1 MHGQSHD
8 WRTRRRIAAFAAAMA
23 LVLTLPT
30 LALSRSSHP
39 NPATAY
45 VSLAPSVTAAGGRV
59 IPLINSGQTFHNVT
73 FEGIPDG
80 LGLKPVGNGSRY
92 IDIYVTFEQS
102 HIPFGPP
109 PATQFAD
116 FEDSSVQLARLD
128 LQTNEIVKLEEVLP
142 PAAGFIRFCSATMVG
157 PDEGFDG
164 YTFFVNEESVDWL
177 PVPAGATY
185 SADPAIAPY
194 RQAGLSVAIDTDEK
208 TFAPL
213 PGMGRL
219 NHENTVVVPGGWDD
233 VVSLSGDDT
242 FAAPASQL
250 YLYRASSPEA
260 LINDQGHLMAFQVT
274 GTNAG
279 ALANP
284 FDAQNNANDYLEINP
299 GDSWTGRFIPVP
311 DDIADGDTGV
321 APQTA
326 LENWS
331 NENNVFQFVRVEDIG
346 YDPDSPRTVY
356 FADTGSTRIAE
367 DPATGRLFR
376 PAAAARP
383 YFDSDGRVF
392 KMVLNANDPT
402 VVDSFSIVAQGKLQ
416 LQEPPVPP
424 STTPVV
430 TVIDAG
436 VGFVNP
442 DNVGVGHNS
451 LMVQEDSS
459 GNNDV
464 WQHPIGTSTWTKV
477 ASTTQTATA
486 ETSGIVDA
494 SKWLG
499 AGWWAL
505 DVQSH
510 VNLPTPEGVD
520 DGPFTWEG
528 PSYPLGPLVGSE
540 YFTRREDGQLLLMYL
555 PGS

>member
-1 MHGQSHD
+1 
-8 WRTRRRIAAFAAAMA
+8 MA
-23 LVLTLPT
+23 LVMALPM
-30 LALSRSSHP
+30 LAVGRNSHP

-45 VSLAPSVTAAGGRV
+45 VSLSSSVVAAGGRV
-59 IPLINSGQTFHNVT
+59 IPLINSGQRFNNTT

-80 LGLKPVGNGSRY
+80 LGIKPVGNGQRY
-92 IDIYVTFEQS
+92 IDIYVAFEQS
-102 HIPFGPP
+102 HVPFGPP
-109 PATQFAD
+109 PATQYAD
-116 FEDSSVQLARLD
+116 FEDSSVQRARLD
-128 LQTNEIVKLEEVLP
+128 LRTNEIVKLEEVLP
-142 PAAGFIRFCSATMVG
+142 PSAGFIRFCSATMAG
-157 PDEGFDG
+157 PAEGFDD

-177 PVPAGATY
+177 PVPAGAPY
-185 SADPAIAPY
+185 GADPAIAPY
-194 RQAGLSVAIDTDEK
+194 RQAGLSVAIDTDAM
-208 TFAPL
+208 TYAPIT
-213 PGMGRL
+213 GMGRL
-219 NHENTVVVPGGWDD
+219 NHENTVIVPGGWADTI
-233 VVSLSGDDT
+233 SLSGDDT
-242 FAAPASQL
+242 FAAPSSQL
-250 YLYRASSPEA
+250 YMYRASSPDA
-260 LINDQGHLMAFQVT
+260 LTADQGHLWAFQVT

-279 ALANP
+279 ALADP
-284 FDAQNNANDYLEINP
+284 YDAQNNANDYLEIGM
-299 GDSWTGRFIPVP
+299 GDTWTGRFIPVP

-331 NENNVFQFVRVEDIG
+331 NANNVFQFVRVEDLG

-367 DPATGRLFR
+367 SSTTGRLFR
-376 PAAAARP
+376 PSASAYP
-383 YFDSDGRVF
+383 YYDSDGRIF
-392 KMVLNANDPT
+392 KMVLSAADPT

-416 LQEPPVPP
+416 LQEAPISPGGPA
-424 STTPVV
+424 VV
-430 TVIDAG
+430 TQIDAG

-442 DNVGVGHNS
+442 DNVGVGHTS

-464 WQHPIGTSTWTKV
+464 WQNPLGTSTWNKV

-505 DVQSH
+505 SVQSH
-510 VNLPTPEGVD
+510 INLSGVQ
-520 DGPFTWEG
+520 GPFTWNG
-528 PSYPLGPLVGSE
+528 PAYPLGPAVGSE
-540 YFTRREDGQLLLMYL
+540 YFTRREDGQLALIYV